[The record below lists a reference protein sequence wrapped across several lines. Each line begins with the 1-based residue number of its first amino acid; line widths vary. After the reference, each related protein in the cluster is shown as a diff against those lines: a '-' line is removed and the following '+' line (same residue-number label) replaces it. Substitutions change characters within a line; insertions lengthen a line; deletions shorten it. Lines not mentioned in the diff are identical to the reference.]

1 MVVGRALLMGD
12 VRSELAVMVSETFR
26 SPACEQVR
34 AVIFGRSSDTSS
46 DTMIPVRQEIISH
59 IPRGP
64 WWPT

>member
-34 AVIFGRSSDTSS
+34 AVIFGRSSDTYS
-46 DTMIPVRQEIISH
+46 DTMIPVRQEITSH
-59 IPRGP
+59 IPRRP